1 MAAPQQVTPHRIHA
15 TQSVAAYPRL
25 ADSLLAAAAAGVPAA
40 CCTQE
45 LVLCSSLLVA
55 ATTAAAAAV
64 GNVWATRAAAQFAVA
79 VEAAPAALMRELR
92 LARSPFNRR
101 PLASAIRT
109 LLSAW
114 RPGRVG
120 AAGPWGQHFVV
131 EEGAAAAGGSS
142 PMGWAPS
149 RRGAEREGELMV
161 AVVAVLGETPWMEGI
176 AGSAPPS
183 AETGRRAP

>member
-114 RPGRVG
+114 RPYL
-120 AAGPWGQHFVV
+120 
-131 EEGAAAAGGSS
+131 
-142 PMGWAPS
+142 
-149 RRGAEREGELMV
+149 RGM
-161 AVVAVLGETPWMEGI
+161 
-176 AGSAPPS
+176 
-183 AETGRRAP
+183 